1 VKKWCLKPFF
11 RVQVTDENYVTQDP
25 NTVRSVDRSQPRLG
39 ALFGLSLAQC
49 LGSFGQ
55 ITMATLS
62 GIVGSMLAPA
72 AELAT
77 LPVTTGIL
85 GIASATWPL
94 ARLRQRYGIRKVF
107 VGGCVCAAMGAVL
120 AAASIAAG
128 SFIVFCLGTFLMGNN
143 MAVIAQY
150 RFVAAELVPGGMVS
164 RAISVVMVG
173 TLLAAVMAPWIA
185 LEYRDL
191 LAVDFAG
198 SFAVLVALYVAT
210 AALVAALPLSD
221 GGGEAG
227 RAHQSPPLGA
237 ALKRPPVQLAMIAAA
252 GGFGVMSLIMT
263 ATPISMHVMDEHSA
277 AVTAGVIR
285 AHILAMFAPSLFSG
299 WLVEKLGIQK
309 MLWFGIALQVACI
322 GIAASGSEVWHYRAA
337 LIALGA
343 GWNFLFVAGTT
354 LLMLACAPAEKP
366 KLQGINDLVMF
377 CTMGLASLLAGGL
390 LHTLGWQWTNL
401 TTLVLLCLIAAAILR
416 TSGQIRDLHHP
427 AYAQPASSSDH
438 IT

>member
-1 VKKWCLKPFF
+1 VSDTNFS
-11 RVQVTDENYVTQDP
+11 
-25 NTVRSVDRSQPRLG
+25 NTEPPVGRDRPRLA
-39 ALFGLSLAQC
+39 ALLGLSLAQC

-62 GIVGSMLAPA
+62 GIVGSMLTPA
-72 AELAT
+72 AEFAT

-94 ARLRQRYGIRKVF
+94 ARLRERHGSRSVF
-107 VGGCVCAAMGAVL
+107 GGGCIWAALGASV
-120 AAASIAAG
+120 AAASIAGG
-128 SFIVFCLGTFLMGNN
+128 SFIGFCLGTFMMGNN

-164 RAISVVMVG
+164 RAISAVMVG
-173 TLLAAVMAPWIA
+173 TLLAAVVAPWIA

-198 SFAVLVALYVAT
+198 SFAVLVAVFVAT
-210 AALVAALPLSD
+210 AVLVTALPLRDD
-221 GGGEAG
+221 GNQAG
-227 RAHQSPPLGA
+227 RKHAGPPLGA
-237 ALKRPPVQLAMIAAA
+237 TLKRPPVQLAIIAAA
-252 GGFGVMSLIMT
+252 GGFGIMSLIMT

-285 AHILAMFAPSLFSG
+285 AHILAMFAPSLISG
-299 WLVEKLGIQK
+299 WLVEKLGIPR
-309 MLWFGIALQVACI
+309 MLWIGLALQLACI
-322 GIAASGSEVWHYRAA
+322 GIAASGSEVWQYRAA

-354 LLMLACAPAEKP
+354 LLMLACETAEKP
-366 KLQGINDLVMF
+366 KMQGFNDLVMF
-377 CTMGLASLLAGGL
+377 CTMGLASLSAGGL
-390 LHTLGWQWTNL
+390 LYSVGWQWTNL
-401 TTLVLLCLIAAAILR
+401 VTLVLLCLIAAAILR
-416 TSGQIRDLHHP
+416 ASSQIRDLHRTP
-427 AYAQPASSSDH
+427 YAQPASSSEH